1 MTKKDRNQEELSGD
15 EASKRDT
22 SADQAAVEDYLA
34 GEELE
39 ILEDEAPVEGSLDA
53 GLQQQLEDALLES
66 AKNLDGWQRA
76 QAEFSNYRK
85 RMERDQV
92 RMREDAAARVIHQIL
107 PVIDDLTRALKDRP
121 QNGDAAEWAAGIDL
135 INRKLLSILE
145 SEGVKPM
152 QVEGEMFDPN
162 LHEAIAQ
169 VESPDHESGQI
180 VEVLQE
186 GYMIGERV
194 LRAALVR
201 VAI

>member
-1 MTKKDRNQEELSGD
+1 MTKKNQNQEEFS
-15 EASKRDT
+15 EEPET
-22 SADQAAVEDYLA
+22 SADEAAVEDFLA
-34 GEELE
+34 GEELNGE
-39 ILEDEAPVEGSLDA
+39 DFLEDEASLEDSLK
-53 GLQQQLEDALLES
+53 GVLMQQLEDALLES

-76 QAEFSNYRK
+76 QAEFSNYR
-85 RMERDQV
+85 RRVERDQI
-92 RMREDAAARVIHQIL
+92 RMREDAAARVISQIL

-121 QNGDAAEWAAGIDL
+121 QNGEAVEWAAGIDL
-135 INRKLLSILE
+135 INRKLLSIFE
-145 SEGVKPM
+145 NEGVKRM
-152 QVEGEMFDPN
+152 EVEGEMFDPN

>member
-1 MTKKDRNQEELSGD
+1 MTKKDQNQEELS
-15 EASKRDT
+15 EQPDT
-22 SADQAAVEDYLA
+22 SADEAAVEDFLA
-34 GEELE
+34 AEELNGE
-39 ILEDEAPVEGSLDA
+39 DILEDEASLQDSLH
-53 GLQQQLEDALLES
+53 GVLSQQLEDALIES

-85 RMERDQV
+85 RVERDQI
-92 RMREDAAARVIHQIL
+92 RMREDAAARVINQIL

-121 QNGDAAEWAAGIDL
+121 QKGEAAEWAAGIDL
-135 INRKLLSILE
+135 INRKLLSVLE
-145 SEGVKPM
+145 NEGVKPM